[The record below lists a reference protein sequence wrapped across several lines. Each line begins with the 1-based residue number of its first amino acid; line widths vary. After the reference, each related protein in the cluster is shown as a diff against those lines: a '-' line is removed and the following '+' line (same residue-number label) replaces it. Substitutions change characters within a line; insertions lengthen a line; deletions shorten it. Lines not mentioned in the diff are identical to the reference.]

1 MKIRYISI
9 MLLFAFLV
17 SGCSDWLQ
25 EDDSSKL
32 TYDFYATEKG
42 IDAALVAT
50 YSYMRWGA
58 GDKARYNMMTELGV
72 DLFTEAR
79 DGKTRESFNRYESGF
94 MNPSLKVLYEFW
106 ENHYKAISTAN
117 IAINQVEKSTE
128 LSEAKKELSL
138 GELHF
143 LRAYF
148 YFDLVQQF
156 GKIPLETKGN
166 FEVRTDYKRAAVSD
180 IYNQIIS
187 DLRVAEP
194 LLPTK
199 PSNGGKA
206 SRDAAA
212 HLLAKVYLTR
222 ASAETE
228 IRGMKPTDLD
238 SCLYYAESVLPENG
252 GTHKLMSN
260 YADLWDMKNQGNSE
274 VIYAVQFTN
283 NPLYNDDG
291 NWFHLYWNAAMYE
304 LQPGI

>member
-1 MKIRYISI
+1 M
-9 MLLFAFLV
+9 
-17 SGCSDWLQ
+17 
-25 EDDSSKL
+25 
-32 TYDFYATEKG
+32 
-42 IDAALVAT
+42 
-50 YSYMRWGA
+50 
-58 GDKARYNMMTELGV
+58 
-72 DLFTEAR
+72 
-79 DGKTRESFNRYESGF
+79 
-94 MNPSLKVLYEFW
+94 
-106 ENHYKAISTAN
+106 
-117 IAINQVEKSTE
+117 
-128 LSEAKKELSL
+128 
-138 GELHF
+138 
-143 LRAYF
+143 RAYF

-304 LQPGI
+304 LQPGMIRDIANGRPYGMIRPTDKTLLTLSIVKTTLVSIRVSKWFFMRITKRHCLNGKLYPIMVKSILLPIPQKDKKRVRIKLS